1 MMFFTGPSLGA
12 RVRVLLIIT
21 TSIFLVFQIY
31 NHVDYKILRFG
42 EVHTPINTPEHAG
55 PASATLM
62 PTAVD
67 VSITATMSPSPEVYK
82 GDRAPLGALIAAA
95 MHTTDISWMNELA
108 EKYVASLLH
117 SYG

>member
-1 MMFFTGPSLGA
+1 MIFFTGPSLGA
-12 RVRVLLIIT
+12 RVRVLLITT

-42 EVHTPINTPEHAG
+42 KVHTPVNTPEHTGA
-55 PASATLM
+55 ATTTLM
-62 PTAVD
+62 PTTVD
-67 VSITATMSPSPEVYK
+67 VSITATMSPSPEMHK
-82 GDRAPLGALIAAA
+82 GDPVPLGALIAAA
-95 MHTTDISWMNELA
+95 MHTTNVSWMNELA